1 MANWLK
7 KADTEENVKSGAT
20 EKDSAE
26 LLAARERIRLREQE
40 AEVMRP
46 GVACL
51 PGRQPKLMCPL
62 VRELAVNPVPVT
74 VTPGPSRRERSVRGN
89 GCWVSKQVPY

>member
-51 PGRQPKLMCPL
+51 PG
-62 VRELAVNPVPVT
+62 
-74 VTPGPSRRERSVRGN
+74 
-89 GCWVSKQVPY
+89 